1 MKKIRVNFKN
11 SKMVDG
17 QLYISTLKASLIKF
31 KLLRDK
37 VDWHT
42 SIVYPG
48 LGKLVLYT
56 GEYQRSA
63 K

>member
-1 MKKIRVNFKN
+1 MKKIRVNFSN
-11 SKMVDG
+11 SKLIDG
-17 QLYISTLKASLIKF
+17 KLYISTLKASMIKF

-42 SIVYPG
+42 NVIHPT

-63 K
+63 R